1 MLLQVLMFNFNK
13 LLTLKPK
20 VMEDQYQYS
29 VEQWWLNLTAGIAF
43 IIIGAVIVFYPA
55 TSYSNFTTIF
65 MVGFGVV
72 GLLETYYAL
81 SNRKQLQHWGW
92 TLMCGLIDL
101 SLMFLLMTSYNIDV
115 IGLAVYVGFILF
127 FRSIVGV
134 GFSTY
139 LKQFKVRNW
148 VIVLFLSVLGI
159 VFAIMAI
166 WETRVGV
173 LNLTI
178 NTTLALLTVGFAQ
191 VGIAYELRRHEN
203 LLGGT

>member
-1 MLLQVLMFNFNK
+1 
-13 LLTLKPK
+13 
-20 VMEDQYQYS
+20 MENQYQYQYS

-72 GLLETYYAL
+72 GLLEAYYAL

-101 SLMFLLMTSYNIDV
+101 ALMFLLMTSHNIDV

-127 FRSIVGV
+127 FRSIIGV

-148 VIVLFLSVLGI
+148 FIVLILSILGI

-173 LNLTI
+173 LNLTL
-178 NTTLALLTVGFAQ
+178 NTVLALLTVGFAQ